1 MRIDKLNLNL
11 LKPLPRPEM
20 GTVEPPKWLEPE
32 TVEPNAP
39 EADFGKMVREIIGQV
54 SEAQNRAGE
63 LAQRFAAGEPVDE
76 HTLVLAMERANLAF
90 QLTLHVRNKVLEA
103 YQEIMRLQV

>member
-1 MRIDKLNLNL
+1 MRIEGLNLFKAL
-11 LKPLPRPEM
+11 SRPEM
-20 GTVEPPKWLEPE
+20 HEVEPPKLLEPE
-32 TVEPNAP
+32 AVELGTP
-39 EADFGKMVREIIGQV
+39 EADFSKMLREVIGQV
-54 SEAQNRAGE
+54 SEAQQRAGE